1 MKHHR
6 IIKTR
11 RSAAVVGVVSIAFI
25 SAACSSTASGGS
37 SSSSSSQGV
46 DSSSSSATG
55 GGTSS
60 AGSTGKI
67 NGSNVTLGF
76 VALNNQPFSL
86 QIAQGVEAAAAE
98 YGAKVKSSTPSQQDA
113 SSAVSNFQNLTTAG
127 VQGIIVTAFP
137 GDQWTKPIAT
147 AIKQGILVNSV
158 DASSPQSGT
167 SFHVGPPRQQ
177 MSAAIATELVKS
189 FPNGKDSKGTVV
201 AGICVAGVP
210 EFDALAKGLRTKI
223 AELAPGVKVID
234 VATGTSNA
242 ASFAAWQ
249 RIVPQ
254 NPDALAFVG
263 FCDPDLPALVKLK
276 QSAPGSKWLSGMT
289 TGGENPVGW
298 TAIPAG
304 NLTIGMSQRGFVEG
318 YVAAKL
324 TLQKLVDGK
333 AEPKGWI
340 DSGVDLMT
348 KDTVAAVS
356 KALSSPEAA
365 KAYYAG
371 LLDKLTNNPQTFPDQ
386 AAEQTMYDQPMPQH
400 DGTGVK
406 Q

>member
-1 MKHHR
+1 MKRYRTMKPR
-6 IIKTR
+6 I
-11 RSAAVVGVVSIAFI
+11 SAAVVGVVSMAVV
-25 SAACSSTASGGS
+25 SAACSSTSSGGS
-37 SSSSSSQGV
+37 SSSGSTGSGG
-46 DSSSSSATG
+46 SSSS
-55 GGTSS
+55 
-60 AGSTGKI
+60 GSTGKTS
-67 NGSNVTLGF
+67 GSNVTLGF
-76 VALNNQPFSL
+76 VALNDQPFSL
-86 QIAQGVEAAAAE
+86 QIAEGIKAAAAE
-98 YGAKVKSSTPSQQDA
+98 YGAKVKTSTPSQQDA

-137 GDQWTKPIAT
+137 GDQWKKPIAA
-147 AIKQGILVNSV
+147 AIGQGILVNSV
-158 DASSPQSGT
+158 DASSPLSGT

-177 MSAAIATELVKS
+177 MSAAVATELAKS
-189 FPNGKDSKGTVV
+189 FPNGKDTKGTVV
-201 AGICVAGVP
+201 AGVCVAGVP
-210 EFDALAKGLRTKI
+210 EFDALAKGLKGKM
-223 AELAPGVKVID
+223 AELAPGVNV
-234 VATGTSNA
+234 VEAATGTTNA
-242 ASFAAWQ
+242 SSFAAWQ

-276 QSAPGSKWLSGMT
+276 QSAPGSKWLGGMT
-289 TGGENPVGW
+289 TGGENPIGW
-298 TAIPAG
+298 SGIPAG
-304 NLTIGMSQRGFVEG
+304 NLAVGMSQRGFVQG

-356 KALSSPEAA
+356 KALSSTEAA

-386 AAEQTMYDQPMPQH
+386 AAEQTVYDQPMPQH